1 MNVLVQQELALE
13 RKAPKVKPE
22 EIERVVDILR
32 AGGSWMTAAEIAMC
46 DDSFNERRLRAI
58 AEAAG
63 SRILSWPGSPGY
75 RLTSQATIEEV
86 NHAVDALTS
95 QSKKMIVLVVLPG

>member
-1 MNVLVQQELALE
+1 MTPALLTP
-13 RKAPKVKPE
+13 RYL
-22 EIERVVDILR
+22 DILR

-46 DDSFNERRLRAI
+46 DDSFNDRRLRAI

-95 QSKKMIVLVVLPG
+95 QSKKMIVRATSLLGAYHRSALA